1 MEQLCLNCGYWTV
14 QFMFLLV
21 RIVRVSDGTFTFK
34 EIWLHLSV
42 AHRWWDSGINKSGKV
57 ETLLMAFSTDDASRC
72 RREFWNCK
80 WRILFLFFLPKYKK
94 RASKKDSTSAR
105 WDGRDFFAVI
115 GAASQGR
122 CPRWALCK
130 NILIVRLNCHP
141 KRGKLRELLEEGFK
155 KNWVH
160 FGQTIYE
167 LEFQT

>member
-1 MEQLCLNCGYWTV
+1 MEQLCLNCGYWAV
-14 QFMFLLV
+14 QFMFLLD
-21 RIVRVSDGTFTFK
+21 RIVRVSDGTFTF
-34 EIWLHLSV
+34 EERWLHLSV

-80 WRILFLFFLPKYKK
+80 WRILFFFFSQNTRNVQAK
-94 RASKKDSTSAR
+94 RTQRQRAEM
-105 WDGRDFFAVI
+105 DGDFFAVI

-122 CPRWALCK
+122 CPRWAQCK

-141 KRGKLRELLEEGFK
+141 KRGKLRELLQEGFK

>member
-1 MEQLCLNCGYWTV
+1 MLKLWLLNSSIYVFISQNSKSIGW
-14 QFMFLLV
+14 
-21 RIVRVSDGTFTFK
+21 K
-34 EIWLHLSV
+34 LH
-42 AHRWWDSGINKSGKV
+42 I
-57 ETLLMAFSTDDASRC
+57 
-72 RREFWNCK
+72 RREMVALECRTSLVGQRHKQVRESGNFADGFFNGRREQMQT
-80 WRILFLFFLPKYKK
+80 RILKLQMANSVFFFFLPKYKK

-122 CPRWALCK
+122 CPRWAQCK

-141 KRGKLRELLEEGFK
+141 KRGKLRELFEEGFK